1 MFIVFLVSLLSQA
14 SSSHTLI
21 FNLGGW
27 GGVHF
32 KSQPGK
38 IFGHMRGWEGRV
50 MGQKRC
56 EGWTWRGTRPGGI
69 GISRDGGR
77 RRRVTL
83 WQWTVREGEVEN

>member
-1 MFIVFLVSLLSQA
+1 
-14 SSSHTLI
+14 
-21 FNLGGW
+21 
-27 GGVHF
+27 
-32 KSQPGK
+32 
-38 IFGHMRGWEGRV
+38 

-77 RRRVTL
+77 RRRVML